1 MAERSASEP
10 VRATVAQA
18 AVPVAR
24 QVLSASSMSLTFPRF
39 CLHVEPPKDVI
50 QTFSANR
57 SACDLGAWGVQ
68 ERLSACSRSCGR
80 TLSVWE
86 MQ

>member
-1 MAERSASEP
+1 MAQRSASEP
-10 VRATVAQA
+10 VLATVAQA

-24 QVLSASSMSLTFPRF
+24 QVLSVSFIPLTPPPF
-39 CLHVEPPKDVI
+39 CLHMDLPKDVI

-68 ERLSACSRSCGR
+68 ERLSACSCSWGRS
-80 TLSVWE
+80 LSVWE